1 MIKENP
7 KTNRIL
13 IIVAAVAVIVA
24 AVLAAVLIV
33 RDAKIKKEKP
43 EITTEDTSI
52 VSELTSQTEPKTELP
67 SETETESECIGP
79 EETQLLNAGTV
90 GENENV
96 TYGIDVSKYQGT
108 IDWAKVAADGIEFA
122 MIRVGFRDSS
132 GTVGADPTAKYNL
145 QEAEKNGVKI
155 GVYFFSTAATLEE
168 AREDADWVAD
178 FIAGYAITYPV
189 VFDCEGFEKE
199 TSRQY
204 HLTKEERSN
213 IAMAFMDRVYERGY
227 TPMIYSAVKELE
239 GDAKWDT
246 SRMEEKYKIWIA
258 WYNLYTTELEN
269 KPPYEGQCSMWQ
281 YSNTG
286 RVAGIGA
293 QVDLDVAYFG
303 YDGTEKPKD
312 SSVREDVEIDYD
324 ALMKFVEVNET
335 VTAKNEVN
343 LRKKPSQN
351 ADSEIVY
358 TLKNGETVT
367 RTGMCPEGWSKII
380 YNGITC
386 YAVTSYLTT
395 DLTAAPQIQPEE
407 DNGFKTKFTPC
418 NEKIAPK
425 EKVNLR
431 NKPSVTDEDSVVV
444 VSLEAGQTATR
455 TGINTDVGWSRIEYN
470 GQVLYC
476 VSSYIYVVE

>member
-33 RDAKIKKEKP
+33 RDAKIKKEKQ
-43 EITTEDTSI
+43 ETDNEDTSI
-52 VSELTSQTEPKTELP
+52 VGELTSQTEPETELP
-67 SETETESECIGP
+67 SETETESESIAP
-79 EETQLLNAGTV
+79 EETQLLNASTI
-90 GENENV
+90 GENDNIS
-96 TYGIDVSKYQGT
+96 YGIDVSKYQGT

-122 MIRVGFRDSS
+122 MIRVGYRDSS

-204 HLTKEERSN
+204 HLTNEERSN

-227 TPMIYSAVKELE
+227 TPMIYSTVNELSL
-239 GDAKWDT
+239 DAKWDT
-246 SRMEEKYKIWIA
+246 SRIEKKYKVWIA
-258 WYNLYTTELEN
+258 LYNLYTTELEN

-324 ALMKFVEVNET
+324 ALMKFVEVNEI

-407 DNGFKTKFTPC
+407 DNGFKTRFTPC
-418 NEKIAPK
+418 NEIIAPK

-431 NKPSVTDEDSVVV
+431 NKPSVTNEDSVVV

>member
-1 MIKENP
+1 MKTEET
-7 KTNRIL
+7 KTNKIL
-13 IIVAAVAVIVA
+13 IIVAVIAGIVIA
-24 AVLAAVLIV
+24 ILATVLIV
-33 RDAKIKKEKP
+33 RDVNMKKEKP
-43 EITTEDTSI
+43 ETDSEYTSI
-52 VSELTSQTEPKTELP
+52 VSELPSQTE
-67 SETETESECIGP
+67 SEQVSTSEIETESENIEP
-79 EETQLLNAGTV
+79 EEPSLLNASTV

-108 IDWAKVAADGIEFA
+108 IDWTKVAADGIEFA
-122 MIRVGFRDSS
+122 MIRVGYRDSS
-132 GTVGADPTAKYNL
+132 GTIGADPTAKYNM
-145 QEAEKNGVKI
+145 QEAEKNGVKV
-155 GVYFFSTAATLEE
+155 GVYFFSTAASKEE
-168 AREDADWVAD
+168 AKEDADWVAD
-178 FIAGYAITYPV
+178 YIAGYSITYPV
-189 VFDCEGFEKE
+189 VFDCEGFDKE
-199 TSRQY
+199 SSRQY
-204 HLTKEERSN
+204 NLTKEERSN
-213 IAMAFMDRVYERGY
+213 IAMTFMDRIYERGY
-227 TPMIYSAVKELE
+227 TPMIYSAVNELTL
-239 GDAKWDT
+239 DAKWDT
-246 SRMEEKYKIWIA
+246 SRIEKKYKVWIA
-258 WYNLYTTELEN
+258 WYNQYTTELEN
-269 KPPYEGQCSMWQ
+269 KPAYEGQCSMWQ

-312 SSVREDVEIDYD
+312 SSAREEVEIDYG
-324 ALMKFVEVNET
+324 ASMNFQEVNET

-343 LRKKPSQN
+343 LRKKPSQDAN
-351 ADSEIVY
+351 SEIIY
-358 TLKNGETVT
+358 TLKNGETVQ
-367 RTGMCPEGWSKII
+367 RTGVSPDGWSRLIF
-380 YNGITC
+380 NRITC

-431 NKPSVTDEDSVVV
+431 NKPSVTDADSVVV
-444 VSLEAGQTATR
+444 VTLEAGDVAVR

>member
-1 MIKENP
+1 MNKEKN

-13 IIVAAVAVIVA
+13 IIVSAVAVIVIV
-24 AVLAAVLIV
+24 VLAVVLFV

-52 VSELTSQTEPKTELP
+52 VGELTSQAEPETELS
-67 SETETESECIGP
+67 SETETESECIKP
-79 EETQLLNAGTV
+79 EETQLLNASTI
-90 GENENV
+90 GENDNIS
-96 TYGIDVSKYQGT
+96 YGIDVSKYQGT

-122 MIRVGFRDSS
+122 MIRVGYRDSS

-204 HLTKEERSN
+204 HLTNEERSN

-227 TPMIYSAVKELE
+227 TPMIYSTVNELSL
-239 GDAKWDT
+239 DAKWDT
-246 SRMEEKYKIWIA
+246 SRIEKKYKVWIA
-258 WYNLYTTELEN
+258 LYNLYTTELEN

-303 YDGTEKPKD
+303 FDGTEKPKD
-312 SSVREDVEIDYD
+312 SSVREEVEIDYD

-395 DLTAAPQIQPEE
+395 DLTAAPQIQQEE

-431 NKPSVTDEDSVVV
+431 NKPSVTDADSVVV
-444 VSLEAGQTATR
+444 VTLEAGDVAVR

>member
-1 MIKENP
+1 MKDRQSITK
-7 KTNRIL
+7 RIL
-13 IIVAAVAVIVA
+13 IIAAIIAGTGLVAMAVI
-24 AVLAAVLIV
+24 LTV
-33 RDAKIKKEKP
+33 RNRNRKETNP
-43 EITTEDTSI
+43 DVGSEIGSVSGEIHSEEESESET
-52 VSELTSQTEPKTELP
+52 VSEIPKEVESDEPQ
-67 SETETESECIGP
+67 ETP
-79 EETQLLNAGTV
+79 LLSASTV

-122 MIRVGFRDSS
+122 MIRVGYRDSS

-155 GVYFFSTAATLEE
+155 GVYFFSTAATMEE
-168 AREDADWVAD
+168 AKADADWVAD
-178 FIAGYAITYPV
+178 YIAGYAITYPV
-189 VFDCEGFEKE
+189 VFDCEGFDKE
-199 TSRQY
+199 SSRQY

-246 SRMEEKYKIWIA
+246 SVIEKKYKVWIA
-258 WYNLYTTELEN
+258 WYNQITDNLEN
-269 KPPYEGQCSMWQ
+269 KPAYAGQCSMWQ

-312 SSVREDVEIDYD
+312 SSAREEVEIDYG
-324 ALMKFVEVNET
+324 ASMNFQEVNET

-343 LRKKPSQN
+343 LRKKPSQD
-351 ADSEIVY
+351 ADSEIIY
-358 TLKNGETVT
+358 TLKNGETVQ
-367 RTGMCPEGWSKII
+367 RTGVSPDGWSKII

-395 DLTAAPQIQPEE
+395 DLTAAPQIQQEE
-407 DNGFKTKFTPC
+407 DSGFKTKFTPC

-431 NKPSVTDEDSVVV
+431 NKPSVTDADSVVV
-444 VSLEAGQTATR
+444 VTLEAGDVAVR

>member
-1 MIKENP
+1 
-7 KTNRIL
+7 
-13 IIVAAVAVIVA
+13 
-24 AVLAAVLIV
+24 
-33 RDAKIKKEKP
+33 
-43 EITTEDTSI
+43 
-52 VSELTSQTEPKTELP
+52 
-67 SETETESECIGP
+67 
-79 EETQLLNAGTV
+79 
-90 GENENV
+90 
-96 TYGIDVSKYQGT
+96 
-108 IDWAKVAADGIEFA
+108 
-122 MIRVGFRDSS
+122 
-132 GTVGADPTAKYNL
+132 
-145 QEAEKNGVKI
+145 
-155 GVYFFSTAATLEE
+155 
-168 AREDADWVAD
+168 
-178 FIAGYAITYPV
+178 
-189 VFDCEGFEKE
+189 
-199 TSRQY
+199 
-204 HLTKEERSN
+204 
-213 IAMAFMDRVYERGY
+213 MAFMDRVYERGY
-227 TPMIYSAVKELE
+227 TPMIYSTVNELSL
-239 GDAKWDT
+239 DAKWDT
-246 SRMEEKYKIWIA
+246 SRIEKKYKVWIA
-258 WYNLYTTELEN
+258 LYNLYTTELEN

-303 YDGTEKPKD
+303 YNGTEKPKD
-312 SSVREDVEIDYD
+312 SSVREEVEIDYD
-324 ALMKFVEVNET
+324 ALMKFVEVNEI

-395 DLTAAPQIQPEE
+395 DLTAAPQIQQEE

-431 NKPSVTDEDSVVV
+431 NKPSVTDADSVVV
-444 VSLEAGQTATR
+444 VTLEAGDVAVR

>member
-1 MIKENP
+1 MNKEKN

-13 IIVAAVAVIVA
+13 IIVSAVAVIVIV
-24 AVLAAVLIV
+24 VLAVVLFV

-52 VSELTSQTEPKTELP
+52 LSELTSQAESETKLS
-67 SETETESECIGP
+67 SETETESEIIEP
-79 EETQLLNAGTV
+79 EEPELLSASTV

-122 MIRVGFRDSS
+122 MIRVGYRDSS

-155 GVYFFSTAATLEE
+155 GVYFFSTAATMEE
-168 AREDADWVAD
+168 AKADADWVAD
-178 FIAGYAITYPV
+178 YIAGYSITYPV
-189 VFDCEGFEKE
+189 VFDCEGFDKE
-199 TSRQY
+199 SSRQY
-204 HLTKEERSN
+204 NLTKEERSN
-213 IAMAFMDRVYERGY
+213 IAMTFMDRIYERGY
-227 TPMIYSAVKELE
+227 TPMIYSAVNELTL
-239 GDAKWDT
+239 DAKW
-246 SRMEEKYKIWIA
+246 
-258 WYNLYTTELEN
+258 
-269 KPPYEGQCSMWQ
+269 
-281 YSNTG
+281 
-286 RVAGIGA
+286 
-293 QVDLDVAYFG
+293 DLDVAYFG

-312 SSVREDVEIDYD
+312 SSAREEVEIDYG
-324 ALMKFVEVNET
+324 ASMNFQEVNET

-343 LRKKPSQN
+343 LRKKPSQD
-351 ADSEIVY
+351 ADSEIIY
-358 TLKNGETVT
+358 TLKNGETVQ
-367 RTGMCPEGWSKII
+367 RTGVSPDGWSKII

-431 NKPSVTDEDSVVV
+431 NKPSVTDADSVVV

-476 VSSYIYVVE
+476 VSSYIYEVE